1 MKLRLPWKK
10 KEEKE
15 EEEKDAAE
23 ILAEIELKSVRAWI
37 KHFKKRRGE
46 FYAGK
51 REGFKTL

>member
-10 KEEKE
+10 KEERE

-46 FYAGK
+46 FYV
-51 REGFKTL
+51 